1 MCESYE
7 SLTTIYKQITNPC
20 TVISGKS
27 RAVNLCFFYKLAYP
41 YLRVRFLFDKFQKSI
56 KQSALC
62 VVIRNNIHKN
72 RLDSDCI
79 YNKKYITINRQ

>member
-20 TVISGKS
+20 TVISVKS
-27 RAVNLCFFYKLAYP
+27 RAVNLRFFYKLAYL
-41 YLRVRFLFDKFQKSI
+41 YLRVRFLFDKFPKSI
-56 KQSALC
+56 NKTSLF
-62 VVIRNNIHKN
+62 VVIRNNIHKD